1 MLTQMNTQLANVLT
15 DISGRVSGDKI
26 IGKGRRPTNNRIT
39 VALKMAATSLKASNT
54 YPRAQFR

>member
-1 MLTQMNTQLANVLT
+1 MNTQLANVLT